1 MQARGGKGIRAMAL
15 SAKTGELVALRMV
28 RQDMDLLL
36 ISDDGTVIRMP
47 VADVSVQGRS
57 PPGVRLMRLG
67 EGAKVVALARERYDY
82 VIIDSP
88 PLGFFS
94 DSELLSD
101 LSDAS
106 VLVVRQDTVPAPEIN
121 DAIDALRAGK
131 AEFLGCILND
141 MAHLAA
147 WSSGY
152 GYGYGK
158 KYDKY
163 GYGQHSA
170 RKTQ

>member
-1 MQARGGKGIRAMAL
+1 MIAALPGGF
-15 SAKTGELVALRMV
+15 
-28 RQDMDLLL
+28 
-36 ISDDGTVIRMP
+36 
-47 VADVSVQGRS
+47 
-57 PPGVRLMRLG
+57 PPGR
-67 EGAKVVALARERYDY
+67 
-82 VIIDSP
+82 
-88 PLGFFS
+88 FFWFCRRP
-94 DSELLSD
+94 DVYKRQELLSD

-141 MAHLAA
+141 MAHLTAYSA
-147 WSSGY
+147 GYGYGYGYY

-163 GYGQHSA
+163 GYGHRSGQ
-170 RKTQ
+170 KQQ

>member
-1 MQARGGKGIRAMAL
+1 MRRCWWC
-15 SAKTGELVALRMV
+15 
-28 RQDMDLLL
+28 
-36 ISDDGTVIRMP
+36 
-47 VADVSVQGRS
+47 GRTPS
-57 PPGVRLMRLG
+57 PHRR
-67 EGAKVVALARERYDY
+67 
-82 VIIDSP
+82 STT
-88 PLGFFS
+88 PL
-94 DSELLSD
+94 
-101 LSDAS
+101 
-106 VLVVRQDTVPAPEIN
+106 TPC
-121 DAIDALRAGK
+121 AGK

-141 MAHLAA
+141 IAHLAA